1 MSKLFIYVL
10 GFFALIL
17 VGGFV
22 FFAITPSE
30 IEQKEII
37 LEIPAERFG

>member
-1 MSKLFIYVL
+1 MSKLFMYVL

-22 FFAITPSE
+22 FFAITPPE
-30 IEQKEII
+30 IEQQEVI
-37 LEIPAERFG
+37 LEIPSERFG